1 MVGLLLYASRPIPT
15 CICGFVRVR
24 DERRGAG
31 GGMVDLTRE
40 EYIDVMI
47 DAMPDLQ
54 LHLQDGVD

>member
-1 MVGLLLYASRPIPT
+1 
-15 CICGFVRVR
+15 
-24 DERRGAG
+24 
-31 GGMVDLTRE
+31 MVDLTRE